1 VVRIVANPEKTKP
14 FATVFGERAPRFTPE
29 LADIWRTLFA
39 SRGGWRVERASGSSI
54 WTLFWPPLRRSSGW
68 WLCSGGLHSVAVTLV
83 ADDWCHDIG
92 ARDWSEYTGESR
104 PIAWS
109 AAHEALVEHLG
120 ALLGDAVKV
129 SREST
134 ALPPPLRVVRVGFR
148 VAADEGSADG
158 LLALPVEAAQVL
170 ASDSLRRRQSACPS
184 HFADLALPMGVWL
197 RDIEIGSGNL
207 GAMAYGDILI
217 VGQRDAL
224 SLAVRL
230 ESGQGRSWRAV
241 AQAHIEGARLVID
254 DARFIPLHKRTE
266 DHDMTDESEDNKATA
281 DGEKATGEE
290 ANESGPDKKR
300 ASSDTVG
307 QANIPVRVD
316 LQLGDVALTVGEL
329 TSIQPGYVIDLEQK
343 LEEAS
348 VDLYVAGQRVGRGQM
363 VAIGDS
369 LGVHIREIGLDGVG

>member
-1 VVRIVANPEKTKP
+1 
-14 FATVFGERAPRFTPE
+14 
-29 LADIWRTLFA
+29 
-39 SRGGWRVERASGSSI
+39 
-54 WTLFWPPLRRSSGW
+54 
-68 WLCSGGLHSVAVTLV
+68 VAVTLV

-92 ARDWSEYTGESR
+92 ARDWSEYTGDSR

-109 AAHEALVEHLG
+109 AAHEALVDHLG
-120 ALLGDAVKV
+120 SLLGDALKP

-148 VAADEGSADG
+148 VAADEGSAEG
-158 LLALPVEAAQVL
+158 LIALPVEAAQVL
-170 ASDSLRRRQSACPS
+170 ASDSGRRQSAGRS

-197 RDIEIGSGNL
+197 RGIEIASSNL

-217 VGQRDAL
+217 VGQRGPL

-230 ESGQGRSWRAV
+230 ESGHGRRWRAV
-241 AQAHIEGARLVID
+241 AQAHVEGARLVID
-254 DARFIPLHKRTE
+254 DARFIPPQQRTGNY
-266 DHDMTDESEDNKATA
+266 DMNDESEENKATT
-281 DGEKATGEE
+281 GGEE
-290 ANESGPDKKR
+290 AAGDEANQGEPENEKVGAESSGQ
-300 ASSDTVG
+300 T
-307 QANIPVRVD
+307 NIPVRVD
-316 LQLGDVALTVGEL
+316 LQLGEIALTLGEL
-329 TSIQPGYVIDLEQK
+329 TSMQPGYVIDLEQK